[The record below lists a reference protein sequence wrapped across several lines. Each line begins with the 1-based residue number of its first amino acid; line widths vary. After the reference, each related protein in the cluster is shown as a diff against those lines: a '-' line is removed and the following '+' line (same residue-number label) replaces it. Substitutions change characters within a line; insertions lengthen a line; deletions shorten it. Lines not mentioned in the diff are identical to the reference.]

1 MLGRACAG
9 DGVIRGPDEP
19 EPRWANALHCPYA
32 SDGASYPPFS
42 PESEARVRRA
52 LRLLPL
58 PLSIAICLPAMA
70 DEKPL
75 NWGLCPVADVLPVF
89 EEAPKADKDAAATRD
104 QQPTDIE
111 GNQLFGTATVPQ
123 YQGNVTLK
131 RGDQFLGTDHLS
143 FDTESGNYIAEG
155 NVRYQDSS
163 FRMVA
168 QRAEGNQE
176 SDTHKISDI
185 QYQLVDRRG
194 HGGAESVDLQGAVG
208 QMHRSTYTT
217 CDPSQPIWKLSAP
230 QIEVDN
236 DEGFGTAR
244 NAVLRIGK
252 VPVLWAP
259 YFKFPID
266 DRRQTGLLYPEI
278 GLSGRNGFDYAQPIY
293 FNLAPNY
300 DDTLTPRYMSKRG
313 FMLDNEFRYL
323 YDGGRGELQTAYLPN
338 DKLRDKDR
346 GQVQYEGY
354 HNINTHWQARANL
367 AWVSDERYME
377 DFSSKLIG
385 VTTSTL
391 QSQIGIYGTGETW
404 TAGLMADRWQLTDY
418 TLTEASLPYARQP
431 RAFFTWDK
439 PVLSWL
445 ETGVY
450 AEAVR
455 FTHDD
460 VDQKIIDAD
469 GEYVRN
475 GVVTPYFNGSR
486 LDVKPYVT
494 LPFAGAAW
502 YVTPTLAYRYTGYE
516 LDRGLAQQ
524 TRLQAL
530 RDAGIDPATATPE
543 QLLGDTSP
551 HRSMPIVSLDAGMF
565 FDRETEIGGKSF
577 LHTLEP
583 RLFYLRTPYRDQSD
597 LPIFDTRDFTFSWGQ
612 LFRDSRYTGADRQN
626 DANQLTMALSTRFID
641 QDTGRERFSGSI
653 GQILYFDDSRVTLPN
668 QAAVVEQGK
677 SAWIADAN
685 YAINDRWNL
694 GATYQWDPK
703 LKREDLAS
711 VRARYLMSNDG
722 IVNLTYRYRVA
733 PGASANATKAE
744 RTLLEQ
750 ADLSFLY
757 PINERW
763 SLVGRYYYSI
773 QDKEPLE
780 IIGGVQWDSCC
791 LAVRALARRY
801 VRNREGEMNNSFQI
815 EFVLKGLS
823 SIGQNT
829 DRTLRRAILGYY
841 RDDLY
846 LVPPSNTGAA
856 RDDYDPNQIP

>member
-1 MLGRACAG
+1 
-9 DGVIRGPDEP
+9 
-19 EPRWANALHCPYA
+19 
-32 SDGASYPPFS
+32 
-42 PESEARVRRA
+42 VRRA

-58 PLSIAICLPAMA
+58 PLSIAICLPALA
-70 DEKPL
+70 DDKPV
-75 NWGLCPVADVLPVF
+75 NWGLCPVTDVLPVF
-89 EEAPKADKDAAATRD
+89 DDAPKADKAAAATRD

-111 GNQLFGTATVPQ
+111 GDQLTGTSVVPN
-123 YQGNVTLK
+123 YQGNVALK
-131 RGDQFLGTDHLS
+131 RGDQFLGTDNLS

-163 FRMVA
+163 IRMKA
-168 QRAEGNQE
+168 RRAEGNQE

-185 QYQLVDRRG
+185 QYQLVSRRG
-194 HGGAESVDLQGAVG
+194 NGGAESIDLQGAVG

-217 CDPSQPIWKLSAP
+217 CDPSQPVWKLSAP

-236 DEGFGTAR
+236 DAGFGTAR

-252 VPVLWAP
+252 VPILWAP

-266 DRRQTGLLYPEI
+266 DRRQTGLLYPQV
-278 GLSGRNGFDYAQPIY
+278 GLSGRNGFDYTQPIY
-293 FNLAPNY
+293 LNLAPNF
-300 DDTLTPRYMSKRG
+300 DDTLMPRYMSKRG

-323 YDGGRGELQTAYLPN
+323 YDGGRGELLTAYLPN

-346 GQVQYEGY
+346 GRVEFSGY
-354 HNINTHWQARANL
+354 HNINANWQARASL
-367 AWVSDERYME
+367 AWVSDERYLE
-377 DFSSKLIG
+377 DFSNRLLG
-385 VTTSTL
+385 VTTSNL
-391 QSQIGIYGTGETW
+391 QSQIGIYGTGENW
-404 TAGLMADRWQLTDY
+404 TGGLMADYWQLTDY

-431 RAFFTWDK
+431 RLFVNWDK
-439 PVLSWL
+439 PLLPWL

-450 AEAVR
+450 AEAVN
-455 FTHDD
+455 FTHLD
-460 VDQKIIDAD
+460 VHEKFGADQEYERTGVSRSMD
-469 GEYVRN
+469 G
-475 GVVTPYFNGSR
+475 GSR
-486 LDVKPYVT
+486 LDVKPYVSM
-494 LPFAGAAW
+494 PFSGAAW
-502 YVTPTLAYRYTGYE
+502 YVTPTLAYRYTGYDLE
-516 LDRGLAQQ
+516 RGLADDIRRQN
-524 TRLQAL
+524 LIA
-530 RDAGIDPATATPE
+530 AGIDPATATPD
-543 QLLGDTSP
+543 QLRGNTSP
-551 HRSMPIVSLDAGMF
+551 SRSLPIGTIDAGLF
-565 FDRETEIGGKSF
+565 FDRETKIGDTRF

-597 LPIFDTRDFTFSWGQ
+597 LPVFDTRDFTFSWGQ
-612 LFRDSRYTGADRQN
+612 LFRDSRYSGADRQN
-626 DANQLTMALSTRFID
+626 DANQLTMAVSTRFID
-641 QDTGRERFSGSI
+641 QDTGKERFSGSI
-653 GQILYFDDSRVTLPN
+653 GQILYFDDSRVTLNSSETP
-668 QAAVVEQGK
+668 VEQGK
-677 SAWIADAN
+677 SAWIADTN
-685 YAINDRWNL
+685 YMINDRWTL

-703 LKREDLAS
+703 YKREDLAS

-722 IVNLTYRYRVA
+722 IVNLTYRSRLN
-733 PGASANATKAE
+733 PQASTTAARRD

-757 PINERW
+757 PLNERW

-773 QDKEPLE
+773 QDRAPLE

-791 LAVRALARRY
+791 LAVRAIARRY
-801 VRNREGEMNNSFQI
+801 VRNREGELNNSFQI

>member
-9 DGVIRGPDEP
+9 DAVIRGPDEP
-19 EPRWANALHCPYA
+19 EPRFAAALHCPYA
-32 SDGASYPPFS
+32 NDGASYPPFS

-89 EEAPKADKDAAATRD
+89 EEAPKADKEAAATRD

-266 DRRQTGLLYPEI
+266 DRRQTGLLYPEL

-391 QSQIGIYGTGETW
+391 QSQIGIYGTGENW

-460 VDQKIIDAD
+460 VDQKFDINGDY
-469 GEYVRN
+469 ERN

-641 QDTGRERFSGSI
+641 QETGRERFSGSI

-668 QAAVVEQGK
+668 QAAVVEKGK

-703 LKREDLAS
+703 MKREDLAS

-722 IVNLTYRYRVA
+722 IVNLTYRYRVNAGA
-733 PGASANATKAE
+733 PATATKEE

>member
-1 MLGRACAG
+1 
-9 DGVIRGPDEP
+9 
-19 EPRWANALHCPYA
+19 
-32 SDGASYPPFS
+32 
-42 PESEARVRRA
+42 VRRA

-58 PLSIAICLPAMA
+58 PLSIAICLPALA
-70 DEKPL
+70 DDKPV
-75 NWGLCPVADVLPVF
+75 NWGLCPVTDVLPVF
-89 EEAPKADKDAAATRD
+89 DDAPKADKAAAATRD

-111 GNQLFGTATVPQ
+111 GDQLTGTSVVPN
-123 YQGNVTLK
+123 YQGNVALK
-131 RGDQFLGTDHLS
+131 RGDQFLGTDNLS
-143 FDTESGNYIAEG
+143 FDTETGNYIAEG

-163 FRMVA
+163 IRMKA
-168 QRAEGNQE
+168 RRAEGNQE

-185 QYQLVDRRG
+185 QYQLVSRRG
-194 HGGAESVDLQGAVG
+194 NGGAESIDLQGAVG

-217 CDPSQPIWKLSAP
+217 CDPSQPVWKLSAP

-236 DEGFGTAR
+236 DAGFGTAR

-266 DRRQTGLLYPEI
+266 DRRQTGLLYPQV
-278 GLSGRNGFDYAQPIY
+278 GLSGRNGFDYTQPIY
-293 FNLAPNY
+293 LNLAPNF
-300 DDTLTPRYMSKRG
+300 DDTLMPRYMSKRG

-323 YDGGRGELQTAYLPN
+323 YDGGRGELLTAYLPN

-346 GQVQYEGY
+346 GRVEFSGY
-354 HNINTHWQARANL
+354 HNINANWQARANL
-367 AWVSDERYME
+367 AWVSDERYLE
-377 DFSSKLIG
+377 DFSNKLLG
-385 VTTSTL
+385 VTTSNL
-391 QSQIGIYGTGETW
+391 QSQIGIYGTGENW
-404 TAGLMADRWQLTDY
+404 TGGLMADYWQLTDY

-431 RAFFTWDK
+431 RLFVNWDK
-439 PVLSWL
+439 PLLPWL

-450 AEAVR
+450 AEAVN
-455 FTHDD
+455 FTHLD
-460 VDQKIIDAD
+460 VHEKFGADQEYERTGVSRSMD
-469 GEYVRN
+469 G
-475 GVVTPYFNGSR
+475 GSR
-486 LDVKPYVT
+486 LDVKPYVSM
-494 LPFAGAAW
+494 PFSGAAW
-502 YVTPTLAYRYTGYE
+502 YVTPTLAYRYTGYDLE
-516 LDRGLAQQ
+516 RGLADSIRRSQ
-524 TRLQAL
+524 L
-530 RDAGIDPATATPE
+530 TPE
-543 QLLGDTSP
+543 QLAVATPDQLRGNTSP
-551 HRSMPIVSLDAGMF
+551 SRSLPIGTIDAGLF
-565 FDRETEIGGKSF
+565 FDRETTIGDTRF

-597 LPIFDTRDFTFSWGQ
+597 LPVFDTRDFTFSWGQ
-612 LFRDSRYTGADRQN
+612 LFRDSRYSGADRQN
-626 DANQLTMALSTRFID
+626 DANQLTMAVSTRFID
-641 QDTGRERFSGSI
+641 QDTGKERFSGSI
-653 GQILYFDDSRVTLPN
+653 GQILYFDDSRVTLNSSETP
-668 QAAVVEQGK
+668 VEQGK
-677 SAWIADAN
+677 SAWIADTN
-685 YAINDRWNL
+685 YMINDRWTL

-703 LKREDLAS
+703 YKREDLAS

-722 IVNLTYRYRVA
+722 IVNLTYRSRLN
-733 PGASANATKAE
+733 PQASTTATRRD

-757 PINERW
+757 PLNERW

-773 QDKEPLE
+773 QDRAPLE

-791 LAVRALARRY
+791 LAVRAIARRY
-801 VRNREGEMNNSFQI
+801 VRNREGELNNSFQI

>member
-1 MLGRACAG
+1 M
-9 DGVIRGPDEP
+9 
-19 EPRWANALHCPYA
+19 
-32 SDGASYPPFS
+32 
-42 PESEARVRRA
+42 RRA

-58 PLSIAICLPAMA
+58 PLSIAICLPALA
-70 DEKPL
+70 DEKPVS
-75 NWGLCPVADVLPVF
+75 WGLCPATDVLPVF
-89 EEAPKADKDAAATRD
+89 NDAPQADKAAAATRD

-111 GNQLFGTATVPQ
+111 GDQLTGTSTVPQ
-123 YQGNVTLK
+123 YQGNVALK

-163 FRMVA
+163 IRMVA
-168 QRAEGNQE
+168 KRAEGNQE
-176 SDTHKISDI
+176 ADTHKISDI
-185 QYQLVDRRG
+185 QYQLVSRRG
-194 HGGAESVDLQGAVG
+194 NGGAESIDLQGAVG

-217 CDPSQPIWKLSAP
+217 CDPSQPVWKLSAP

-266 DRRQTGLLYPEI
+266 DRRQTGLLYPQL
-278 GLSGRNGFDYAQPIY
+278 GLSGRNGFDYTQPIY
-293 FNLAPNY
+293 LNLAPNY
-300 DDTLTPRYMSKRG
+300 DDTLMPRYMSKRG

-323 YDGGRGELQTAYLPN
+323 YDGGRGELLTAYLPN

-346 GQVQYEGY
+346 GRVEYTGY
-354 HNINTHWQARANL
+354 HNVNAQWQARASL
-367 AWVSDERYME
+367 AWVSDERYVE
-377 DFSSKLIG
+377 DFSNRLLG
-385 VTTSTL
+385 VTTSNL
-391 QSQIGIYGTGETW
+391 QSQAGIYGTGETW
-404 TAGLMADRWQLTDY
+404 SAGLMADYWQLTDY
-418 TLTEASLPYARQP
+418 TLTEAALPYSRQP
-431 RAFFTWDK
+431 RLYLNWDK
-439 PVLSWL
+439 PLLPWL

-460 VDQKIIDAD
+460 VHQKIRDD
-469 GEYVRN
+469 SGEYVRN
-475 GVVTPYFNGSR
+475 GVTTRMDGGSR
-486 LDVKPYVT
+486 IDLKPYVSM
-494 LPFAGAAW
+494 PFSGAAW
-502 YVTPTLAYRYTGYE
+502 YVTPTLAYRYTAYDLE
-516 LDRGLAQQ
+516 RGLADDIRRSQLTPEQ
-524 TRLQAL
+524 LAV
-530 RDAGIDPATATPE
+530 ATPE
-543 QLLGDTSP
+543 QLRGNTSP
-551 HRSMPIVSLDAGMF
+551 SRSLPIGTIDAGLF
-565 FDRETEIGGKSF
+565 FDRETTIGGTRF

-597 LPIFDTRDFTFSWGQ
+597 LPVFDTRDFTFSWGQ
-612 LFRDSRYTGADRQN
+612 LFRDSRYSGADRQN

-641 QDTGRERFSGSI
+641 QETGKERFSGSI
-653 GQILYFDDSRVTLPN
+653 GQILYFDDSRVTLNSSETP
-668 QAAVVEQGK
+668 VEKGK
-677 SAWIADAN
+677 SAWVADGN
-685 YAINDRWNL
+685 YAINDRWTL

-703 LKREDLAS
+703 YKREDLAS

-722 IVNLTYRYRVA
+722 IINLSYRSRLN
-733 PGASANATKAE
+733 PQASNTTTRFD

-773 QDKEPLE
+773 KDSAPLE

-791 LAVRALARRY
+791 LAVRAVARRY
-801 VRNREGEMNNSFQI
+801 VRNREGDLNNSFQI

-846 LVPPSNTGAA
+846 LVPPSNTGAS

>member
-1 MLGRACAG
+1 M
-9 DGVIRGPDEP
+9 
-19 EPRWANALHCPYA
+19 
-32 SDGASYPPFS
+32 
-42 PESEARVRRA
+42 RRA

-58 PLSIAICLPAMA
+58 PLSIAICLPALA
-70 DEKPL
+70 DDKPV
-75 NWGLCPVADVLPVF
+75 NWGLCPVTDVLPVF
-89 EEAPKADKDAAATRD
+89 DDAPKADKAAAATRD

-111 GNQLFGTATVPQ
+111 GDQLTGTSVVPN
-123 YQGNVTLK
+123 YQGNVALK
-131 RGDQFLGTDHLS
+131 RGDQFLGTDNLS
-143 FDTESGNYIAEG
+143 FDTETGNYIAEG

-163 FRMVA
+163 IRMKA
-168 QRAEGNQE
+168 RRAEGNQE

-185 QYQLVDRRG
+185 QYQLVSRRG
-194 HGGAESVDLQGAVG
+194 NGGAESIDLQGAVG

-217 CDPSQPIWKLSAP
+217 CDPSQPVWKLSAP

-236 DEGFGTAR
+236 DAGFGTAR

-266 DRRQTGLLYPEI
+266 DRRQTGLLYPQV
-278 GLSGRNGFDYAQPIY
+278 GLSGRNGFDYTQPIY
-293 FNLAPNY
+293 LNLAPNF
-300 DDTLTPRYMSKRG
+300 DDTLMPRYMSKRG

-323 YDGGRGELQTAYLPN
+323 YDGGRGELLTAYLPN

-346 GQVQYEGY
+346 GRVEFSGY
-354 HNINTHWQARANL
+354 HNINANWQARANL
-367 AWVSDERYME
+367 AWVSDERYLE
-377 DFSSKLIG
+377 DFSNKLLG
-385 VTTSTL
+385 VTTSNL
-391 QSQIGIYGTGETW
+391 QSQIGIYGTGENW
-404 TAGLMADRWQLTDY
+404 TGGLMADYWQLTDY

-431 RAFFTWDK
+431 RLFVNWDK
-439 PVLSWL
+439 PLLPWL

-450 AEAVR
+450 AEAVN
-455 FTHDD
+455 FTHLD
-460 VDQKIIDAD
+460 VHEKFGADQEYERTGVSRSMD
-469 GEYVRN
+469 G
-475 GVVTPYFNGSR
+475 GSR
-486 LDVKPYVT
+486 LDVKPYVSM
-494 LPFAGAAW
+494 PFSGAAW
-502 YVTPTLAYRYTGYE
+502 YVTPTLAYRYTGYDLE
-516 LDRGLAQQ
+516 RGLADSIRRSQ
-524 TRLQAL
+524 L
-530 RDAGIDPATATPE
+530 TPE
-543 QLLGDTSP
+543 QLAVATPDQLRGNTSP
-551 HRSMPIVSLDAGMF
+551 SRSLPIGTIDAGLF
-565 FDRETEIGGKSF
+565 FDRETTIGGTRF

-597 LPIFDTRDFTFSWGQ
+597 LPVFDTRDFTFSWGQ
-612 LFRDSRYTGADRQN
+612 LFRDSRYSGADRQN

-641 QDTGRERFSGSI
+641 QDTGKERFSGSI
-653 GQILYFDDSRVTLPN
+653 GQILYFDDSRVTLNSGETP
-668 QAAVVEQGK
+668 VEQGK
-677 SAWIADAN
+677 SAWIADGN

-703 LKREDLAS
+703 YKREDLAS

-722 IVNLTYRYRVA
+722 VVNLTYRHRLN
-733 PGASANATKAE
+733 PNGSE
-744 RTLLEQ
+744 LLEQ

-757 PINERW
+757 PLNERW

-773 QDKEPLE
+773 QDRAPLE

-791 LAVRALARRY
+791 LAVRAIARRY
-801 VRNREGEMNNSFQI
+801 VRNREGELNNSFQI

>member
-1 MLGRACAG
+1 M
-9 DGVIRGPDEP
+9 
-19 EPRWANALHCPYA
+19 
-32 SDGASYPPFS
+32 
-42 PESEARVRRA
+42 RRA

-58 PLSIAICLPAMA
+58 PLSIAICLPALA
-70 DEKPL
+70 DDKPV
-75 NWGLCPVADVLPVF
+75 NWGLCPVTDVLPVF
-89 EEAPKADKDAAATRD
+89 DDAPKADKAAAATRD

-111 GNQLFGTATVPQ
+111 GDQLTGTSVVPN
-123 YQGNVTLK
+123 YQGNVALK
-131 RGDQFLGTDHLS
+131 RGDQFLGTDNLS

-163 FRMVA
+163 IRMKA
-168 QRAEGNQE
+168 RRAEGNQE

-185 QYQLVDRRG
+185 QYQLVSRRG
-194 HGGAESVDLQGAVG
+194 NGGAESIDLQGAVG

-217 CDPSQPIWKLSAP
+217 CDPSQPVWKLSAP

-236 DEGFGTAR
+236 DAGFGTAR

-266 DRRQTGLLYPEI
+266 DRRQTGLLYPQI
-278 GLSGRNGFDYAQPIY
+278 GLSGRNGFDYTQPIY
-293 FNLAPNY
+293 LNLAPNF
-300 DDTLTPRYMSKRG
+300 DDTLMPRYMSKRG

-323 YDGGRGELQTAYLPN
+323 YDGGRGELLTAYLPN

-346 GQVQYEGY
+346 GRVEFSGY
-354 HNINTHWQARANL
+354 HNINANWQARASL
-367 AWVSDERYME
+367 AWVSDERYLE
-377 DFSSKLIG
+377 DFSNRLLG
-385 VTTSTL
+385 VTTSNL
-391 QSQIGIYGTGETW
+391 QSQIGLYGTGENW
-404 TAGLMADRWQLTDY
+404 TGGLMADYWQLTDY
-418 TLTEASLPYARQP
+418 TLTESSLPYARQP
-431 RAFFTWDK
+431 RLFVNWDK
-439 PVLSWL
+439 PLLPWL

-450 AEAVR
+450 AEAVN
-455 FTHDD
+455 FTHLD
-460 VDQKIIDAD
+460 VHEKFGADQEYERTGVSRSMD
-469 GEYVRN
+469 G
-475 GVVTPYFNGSR
+475 GSR
-486 LDVKPYVT
+486 LDVKPYVSM
-494 LPFAGAAW
+494 PFSGAAW
-502 YVTPTLAYRYTGYE
+502 YVTPTLAYRYTGYDLE
-516 LDRGLAQQ
+516 RGLADSIRRQN
-524 TRLQAL
+524 LIA
-530 RDAGIDPATATPE
+530 AGIDPATATPD
-543 QLLGDTSP
+543 QLRGNTSP
-551 HRSMPIVSLDAGMF
+551 SRSLPIGTIDAGLF
-565 FDRETEIGGKSF
+565 FDRETTIGDTRF

-597 LPIFDTRDFTFSWGQ
+597 LPVFDTRDFTFSWGQ
-612 LFRDSRYTGADRQN
+612 LFRDSRYSGADRQN
-626 DANQLTMALSTRFID
+626 DANQLTLALSTRFID
-641 QDTGRERFSGSI
+641 QDTGKERFSGSI
-653 GQILYFDDSRVTLPN
+653 GQILYFDDSRVTLNSVETP
-668 QAAVVEQGK
+668 VEQGK
-677 SAWIADAN
+677 SAWIADTN
-685 YAINDRWNL
+685 YMINDRWTL

-703 LKREDLAS
+703 YKREDLAS

-722 IVNLTYRYRVA
+722 IVNLTYRSRLN
-733 PGASANATKAE
+733 PQASTTATRRD

-757 PINERW
+757 PLNERW

-773 QDKEPLE
+773 QDRAPLE

-791 LAVRALARRY
+791 LAVRAIARRY
-801 VRNREGEMNNSFQI
+801 VRNREGELNNSFQI

>member
-1 MLGRACAG
+1 M
-9 DGVIRGPDEP
+9 
-19 EPRWANALHCPYA
+19 
-32 SDGASYPPFS
+32 
-42 PESEARVRRA
+42 RRA

-70 DEKPL
+70 DDKPV
-75 NWGLCPVADVLPVF
+75 NWGLCPVADVLPAF
-89 EEAPKADKDAAATRD
+89 QDAPVADKAAAETRD

-111 GNQLFGTATVPQ
+111 GNTLSGTTTVPQ
-123 YQGNVTLK
+123 YQGNVALK

-163 FRMVA
+163 IRMTA
-168 QRAEGNQE
+168 KRAEGNQE

-194 HGGAESVDLQGAVG
+194 HGDADSIDLQGSVG

-217 CDPSQPIWKLSAP
+217 CDPSQPVWKLSAP
-230 QIEVDN
+230 QIDVDN

-266 DRRQTGLLYPEI
+266 DRRQTGLLYPQL

-313 FMLDNEFRYL
+313 LMLDNEFRYL

-338 DKLRDKDR
+338 DKLRDRDR
-346 GQVQYEGY
+346 GQVEYQGY
-354 HNINTHWQARANL
+354 HNIDANWQARANI
-367 AWVSDERYME
+367 AWVSDERYTE
-377 DFSSKLIG
+377 DFSSKLLG
-385 VTTSTL
+385 VTTSSL
-391 QSQIGIYGTGETW
+391 QSQVGIYGTGENW
-404 TAGLMADRWQLTDY
+404 TAGLMADYWQNTDY
-418 TLTEASLPYARQP
+418 TLTDASLPYSRQP
-431 RAFFTWDK
+431 RLFVNWDK
-439 PVLSWL
+439 PLLPWL
-445 ETGVY
+445 EAGVY
-450 AEAVR
+450 AEAVH

-460 VDQKIIDAD
+460 VDGKLGIEDDFAPS
-469 GEYVRN
+469 GT
-475 GVVTPYFNGSR
+475 VTPYYNGSR

-494 LPFAGAAW
+494 FPFAGASW

-516 LDRGLAQQ
+516 LDRGLADQ

-530 RDAGIDPATATPE
+530 RDAGIDPATATPD
-543 QLLGDTSP
+543 QLRGNTSP
-551 HRSMPIVSLDAGMF
+551 HRSVPIASLDAGMF
-565 FDRETEIGGKSF
+565 FDRETTIGGTSY

-626 DANQLTMALSTRFID
+626 DANQLTMALSTRFIN
-641 QDTGRERFSGSI
+641 QETGRERFSGSI
-653 GQILYFDDSRVTLPN
+653 GQILYFDDSRVTLPGTTS
-668 QAAVVEQGK
+668 QVEQGK

-703 LKREDLAS
+703 YKREDLAS

-722 IVNLTYRYRVA
+722 IVNLTYRHRLNTAA
-733 PGASANATKAE
+733 PATATKEE

-750 ADLSFLY
+750 VDLSFLY
-757 PINERW
+757 PINQTW

-773 QDKEPLE
+773 EDKAPLE

-801 VRNREGEMNNSFQI
+801 VRNREGELNNSFQI

-846 LVPPSNTGAA
+846 LVPPANTGAPT
-856 RDDYDPNQIP
+856 REDYDPNLIP

>member
-1 MLGRACAG
+1 M
-9 DGVIRGPDEP
+9 
-19 EPRWANALHCPYA
+19 
-32 SDGASYPPFS
+32 
-42 PESEARVRRA
+42 RRA

-58 PLSIAICLPAMA
+58 PLSIAICLPALA
-70 DEKPL
+70 DDKPV
-75 NWGLCPVADVLPVF
+75 NWGLCPVTDVLPVF
-89 EEAPKADKDAAATRD
+89 DDAPKADKAAAATRD

-111 GNQLFGTATVPQ
+111 GDQLTGTSVVPN
-123 YQGNVTLK
+123 YQGNVALK
-131 RGDQFLGTDHLS
+131 RGDQFLGTDNLS

-163 FRMVA
+163 IRMKA
-168 QRAEGNQE
+168 KRAEGNQE

-185 QYQLVDRRG
+185 QYQLVSRRG
-194 HGGAESVDLQGAVG
+194 NGGAESIDLQGAVG

-217 CDPSQPIWKLSAP
+217 CDPSQPVWKLSAP

-236 DEGFGTAR
+236 DAGFGTAR

-266 DRRQTGLLYPEI
+266 DRRQTGLLYPQV
-278 GLSGRNGFDYAQPIY
+278 GLSGRNGFDYTQPIY
-293 FNLAPNY
+293 LNLAPNF
-300 DDTLTPRYMSKRG
+300 DDTLMPRYMSKRG

-323 YDGGRGELQTAYLPN
+323 YDGGRGELLTAYLPN

-346 GQVQYEGY
+346 GRVEFSGY
-354 HNINTHWQARANL
+354 HNINANWQARASL
-367 AWVSDERYME
+367 AWVSDERYLE
-377 DFSSKLIG
+377 DFSNRLLG
-385 VTTSTL
+385 VTTSNL
-391 QSQIGIYGTGETW
+391 QSQIGIYGTGENW
-404 TAGLMADRWQLTDY
+404 TGGLMADYWQLTDY

-431 RAFFTWDK
+431 RLFVNWDK
-439 PVLSWL
+439 PLLPWL

-450 AEAVR
+450 AEAVN
-455 FTHDD
+455 FTHLD
-460 VDQKIIDAD
+460 VHEKFGADQEYERTGVSRSMD
-469 GEYVRN
+469 G
-475 GVVTPYFNGSR
+475 GSR
-486 LDVKPYVT
+486 LDVKPYVSM
-494 LPFAGAAW
+494 PFSGAAW
-502 YVTPTLAYRYTGYE
+502 YVTPTLAYRYTGYDLE
-516 LDRGLAQQ
+516 RGLADDIRRQN
-524 TRLQAL
+524 LIA
-530 RDAGIDPATATPE
+530 AGIDLATATPD
-543 QLLGDTSP
+543 QLRGNTSP
-551 HRSMPIVSLDAGMF
+551 SRSLPIGTIDAGLF
-565 FDRETEIGGKSF
+565 FDRETTIGDTRF

-597 LPIFDTRDFTFSWGQ
+597 LPVFDTRDFTFSWGQ
-612 LFRDSRYTGADRQN
+612 LFRDSRYSGADRQN
-626 DANQLTMALSTRFID
+626 DANQLTMAVSTRFID
-641 QDTGRERFSGSI
+641 QDTGKERFSGSI
-653 GQILYFDDSRVTLPN
+653 GQILYFDDSRVTLNSSETP
-668 QAAVVEQGK
+668 VEQGK
-677 SAWIADAN
+677 SAWIADTN
-685 YAINDRWNL
+685 YMINDRWTL

-703 LKREDLAS
+703 YKREDLAS

-722 IVNLTYRYRVA
+722 IVNLTYRSRLN
-733 PGASANATKAE
+733 PQASTTATRRD

-757 PINERW
+757 PLNDRW

-773 QDKEPLE
+773 QDRAPLE

-791 LAVRALARRY
+791 LAVRAIARRY
-801 VRNREGEMNNSFQI
+801 VRNREGELNNSFQI

>member
-1 MLGRACAG
+1 
-9 DGVIRGPDEP
+9 
-19 EPRWANALHCPYA
+19 
-32 SDGASYPPFS
+32 
-42 PESEARVRRA
+42 VRRA

-58 PLSIAICLPAMA
+58 PLSIAICLPALA
-70 DEKPL
+70 DDKPV
-75 NWGLCPVADVLPVF
+75 NWGLCPVTDVLPVF
-89 EEAPKADKDAAATRD
+89 DDAPKADKAAAATRD

-111 GNQLFGTATVPQ
+111 GDQLTGTSVVPN
-123 YQGNVTLK
+123 YQGNVALK
-131 RGDQFLGTDHLS
+131 RGDQFLGTDNLS

-163 FRMVA
+163 IRMKA
-168 QRAEGNQE
+168 RRAEGNQE

-185 QYQLVDRRG
+185 QYQLVSRRG
-194 HGGAESVDLQGAVG
+194 NGGAESIDLQGAVG

-217 CDPSQPIWKLSAP
+217 CDPSQPVWKLSAP

-236 DEGFGTAR
+236 DAGFGTAR

-266 DRRQTGLLYPEI
+266 DRRQTGLLYPQV
-278 GLSGRNGFDYAQPIY
+278 GLSGRNGLDYTQPIY
-293 FNLAPNY
+293 LNLAPNF
-300 DDTLTPRYMSKRG
+300 DDTLMPRYMSKRG

-323 YDGGRGELQTAYLPN
+323 YDGGRGELLTAYLPN

-346 GQVQYEGY
+346 GRVEFSGY
-354 HNINTHWQARANL
+354 HNINANWQARASL
-367 AWVSDERYME
+367 AWVSDERYLE
-377 DFSSKLIG
+377 DFSNRLLG
-385 VTTSTL
+385 VTTSNL
-391 QSQIGIYGTGETW
+391 QSQIGIYGTGENW
-404 TAGLMADRWQLTDY
+404 TGGLMADYWQLTDY

-431 RAFFTWDK
+431 RLFVNWDK
-439 PVLSWL
+439 PLLPWL

-450 AEAVR
+450 AEAVN
-455 FTHDD
+455 FTHLD
-460 VDQKIIDAD
+460 VHEKFGADQEYERTGVSRSMD
-469 GEYVRN
+469 G
-475 GVVTPYFNGSR
+475 GSR
-486 LDVKPYVT
+486 LDVKPYVSM
-494 LPFAGAAW
+494 PFSGAAW
-502 YVTPTLAYRYTGYE
+502 YVTPTLAYRYTGYDLE
-516 LDRGLAQQ
+516 RGLADSIRRSQ
-524 TRLQAL
+524 L
-530 RDAGIDPATATPE
+530 TPE
-543 QLLGDTSP
+543 QLAVATPDQLRGNTSP
-551 HRSMPIVSLDAGMF
+551 SRSLPIGTIDAGLF
-565 FDRETEIGGKSF
+565 FDRETKIGDTRF

-597 LPIFDTRDFTFSWGQ
+597 LPVFDTRDFTFSWGQ
-612 LFRDSRYTGADRQN
+612 LFRDSRYSGADRQN
-626 DANQLTMALSTRFID
+626 DANQLTMAVSTRFID
-641 QDTGRERFSGSI
+641 QDTGKERFSGSI
-653 GQILYFDDSRVTLPN
+653 GQILYFDDSRVTLNSSETP
-668 QAAVVEQGK
+668 VEQGK
-677 SAWIADAN
+677 SAWIADTN
-685 YAINDRWNL
+685 YMINDRWTL

-703 LKREDLAS
+703 YKREDLAS

-722 IVNLTYRYRVA
+722 IVNLTYRSRLN
-733 PGASANATKAE
+733 PQASTTATRRD

-757 PINERW
+757 PLNERW

-773 QDKEPLE
+773 QDRAPLE

-791 LAVRALARRY
+791 LAVRAIARRY
-801 VRNREGEMNNSFQI
+801 VRNREGELNNSFQI